1 MCTDPCDFVTCGVNA
16 QCVSG
21 NSTNGTFDCVCNPGF
36 TGNPFSI
43 CFSKQI
49 ILQLVMNIHIH
60 IFNVLLRGQ
69 EINTQKI
76 PMVGF
81 FVFIEG
87 TCATFYLCRMVFPF
101 KIDCIYT

>member
-1 MCTDPCDFVTCGVNA
+1 MCTDPCNFVTCGVNA

-87 TCATFYLCRMVFPF
+87 TVPHFICVGWFFLL
-101 KIDCIYT
+101 K